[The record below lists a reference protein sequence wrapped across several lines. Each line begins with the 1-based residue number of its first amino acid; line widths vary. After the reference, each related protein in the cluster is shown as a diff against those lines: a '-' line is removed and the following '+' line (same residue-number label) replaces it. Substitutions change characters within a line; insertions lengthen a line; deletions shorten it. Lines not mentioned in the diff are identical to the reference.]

1 MRVRGIEPLFA
12 VLETAVFNPLYD
24 TPYYYTFIH
33 LGGIEPPSSRYQHEI
48 LRPLKYRCLLF
59 TPLLGIEPRSHD

>member
-24 TPYYYTFIH
+24 TPYYYTFYTPGRNRTPIFA
-33 LGGIEPPSSRYQHEI
+33 LSARNSETIEIQVLTLYSATGNRTQIP
-48 LRPLKYRCLLF
+48 
-59 TPLLGIEPRSHD
+59 